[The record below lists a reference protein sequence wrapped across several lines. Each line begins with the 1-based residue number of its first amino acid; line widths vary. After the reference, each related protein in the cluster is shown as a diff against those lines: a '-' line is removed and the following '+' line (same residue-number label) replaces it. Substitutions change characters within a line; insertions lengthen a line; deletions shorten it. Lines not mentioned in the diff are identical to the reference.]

1 MNERV
6 GNYFRLFIV
15 KINGVWYYFIGDKT
29 TGGFQWVFRNSEQ
42 AVEMFE
48 KLEQDAVKYPPTN

>member
-1 MNERV
+1 MKERI
-6 GNYFRLFIV
+6 GNYYKLFTLN
-15 KINGVWYYFIGDKT
+15 INGVRYYFIGDKT

-48 KLEQDAVKYPPTN
+48 RLEKR